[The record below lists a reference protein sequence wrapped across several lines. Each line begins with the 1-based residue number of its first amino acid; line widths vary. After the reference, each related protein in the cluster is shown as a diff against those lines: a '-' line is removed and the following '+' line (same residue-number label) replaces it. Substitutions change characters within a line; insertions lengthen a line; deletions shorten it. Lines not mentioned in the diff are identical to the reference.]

1 MDTLKLHHKDALN
14 RMKAAHAQ
22 SIQAKNVELDD
33 AAELIDC
40 MQEMFVELSAEVD
53 EATKLSESLQ
63 KKMQELK
70 MKAAAAHR
78 QFLEKNYLLIDD
90 E

>member
-1 MDTLKLHHKDALN
+1 V
-14 RMKAAHAQ
+14 KAAHAQ
-22 SIQAKNVELDD
+22 CIQAKNVKLDD
-33 AAELIDC
+33 AAELIDG
-40 MQEMFVELSAEVD
+40 MREMFAELSAEVD
-53 EATKLSESLQ
+53 EATKLSESSQ

-78 QFLEKNYLLIDD
+78 QFLGKNYLLMDD